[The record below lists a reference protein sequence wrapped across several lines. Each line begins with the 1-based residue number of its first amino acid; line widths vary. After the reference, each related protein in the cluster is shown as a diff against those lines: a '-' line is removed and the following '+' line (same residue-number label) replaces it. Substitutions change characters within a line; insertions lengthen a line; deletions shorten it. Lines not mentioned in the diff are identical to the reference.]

1 VERIPLVDLGA
12 QYAVIKDTVRA
23 AIDRVL
29 DGGRFVLG
37 EAVTQFENEMAA
49 YLSVKH
55 AIGVGS
61 GFDALRLAL
70 TAVGVTQGSEVILPA
85 NTYIATALAVSA
97 IGARPVLVDCTED
110 TYEMNPA
117 LIERAITRRT
127 RAIVPVHLY
136 GQAADMAAITALA
149 EAHGR
154 LAVVEDAAQAHGAR
168 FERRFCGAMGQAGCF
183 SFYPSKNLGAYGDG
197 GMVVTDDDEVAE
209 RVRRLG
215 NYGQRA
221 KGEHVLRGVNSRL
234 DSVQAAVLS
243 VKLPHLDEWNRLRAA
258 HAARYSE
265 LLAGP
270 GVVVPVLDRRAEHV
284 FHLYVVRSGARDA
297 LRAHLAS
304 GGIETGIHYST
315 PIHLQPTYRDLGYRP
330 GAFPV
335 TEGTA
340 REIVSLPMFAELS
353 GAQVDRVA
361 DAVAT
366 FSLAQRPGT

>member
-1 VERIPLVDLGA
+1 MEPIPFVDLGA
-12 QYAVIKDTVRA
+12 QYATIKDAVRA

-37 EAVTQFENEMAA
+37 EAVTEFEGEMAA

-55 AIGVGS
+55 AIGVGN

-70 TAVGVTQGSEVILPA
+70 TAVGVTPGSEVILPA

-110 TYEMNPA
+110 TYEINPA
-117 LIERAITRRT
+117 LIERAMTPRT

-168 FERRFCGAMGQAGCF
+168 FGRSLCGAMGQAGCF

-243 VKLPHLDEWNRLRAA
+243 VKLHRLDEWNRLRAA

-265 LLAGP
+265 LLVGH
-270 GVVVPVLDRRAEHV
+270 GVVVPALDRRAAHV

-315 PIHLQPTYRDLGYRP
+315 PIHLQPAYRDLGYGS

-335 TEGTA
+335 AERIAG
-340 REIVSLPMFAELS
+340 EILSLPMFAELS

-366 FSLAQRPGT
+366 FSPAQRRGA